1 MCRAVRRTDNANP
14 SVPFAAPRGLFA
26 YRQEKEMYFSLPAET
41 ISGAIQ
47 HLVYFFTVL
56 AVIFGWILTP
66 R

>member
-1 MCRAVRRTDNANP
+1 
-14 SVPFAAPRGLFA
+14 
-26 YRQEKEMYFSLPAET
+26 MYFSLPAET